1 MLKVQNEIKGSNF
14 QNGIFTIDNNIV
26 SSNQRLYFIDAVR
39 AFAILMML
47 QGHFIDTLLAPEFRS
62 DDFMAYRIWSYF
74 RGITAPTF
82 FTISGLIFTYLL
94 LKAKEKGNEGFRMRK
109 GINRGLMLI
118 GIGYLLRIPFLSW
131 IFGEFNTYWMAI
143 DVLQIIGLSLI
154 AIVILYAICLRNT
167 ILFSIISI
175 LLGLTIFV
183 CEPLYRNLV
192 LEDVPIFFANY
203 LSKANRSVFT
213 FLPWFGYMSF
223 GAYIATAFYRHL
235 EKPNFKPATLTV
247 FFLVGIG
254 LIHYSTWILFYL
266 KKWTGIQLFLDSAN
280 YNYLFTRLGNVLLYF
295 AIFYGFER
303 YLKPPLLL
311 KIGQKTLSIY
321 VIHFI
326 IIYGS
331 FTGVG
336 LHQLIGKTLVPWQ
349 AIIGAALFL
358 VVVCIISF
366 YYVQTNAYVYN
377 KFRQLFEKLKG
388 LIKS

>member
-1 MLKVQNEIKGSNF
+1 
-14 QNGIFTIDNNIV
+14 
-26 SSNQRLYFIDAVR
+26 
-39 AFAILMML
+39 MML
-47 QGHFIDTLLAPEFRS
+47 QGHFIDTLLAPEFRN

-131 IFGEFNTYWMAI
+131 MYGEFNTYWMAI

-154 AIVILYAICLRNT
+154 GIVILYAVCLRNT
-167 ILFSIISI
+167 FVFSIITI

-235 EKPNFKPATLTV
+235 E
-247 FFLVGIG
+247 
-254 LIHYSTWILFYL
+254 
-266 KKWTGIQLFLDSAN
+266 
-280 YNYLFTRLGNVLLYF
+280 
-295 AIFYGFER
+295 
-303 YLKPPLLL
+303 
-311 KIGQKTLSIY
+311 
-321 VIHFI
+321 
-326 IIYGS
+326 
-331 FTGVG
+331 
-336 LHQLIGKTLVPWQ
+336 
-349 AIIGAALFL
+349 
-358 VVVCIISF
+358 
-366 YYVQTNAYVYN
+366 
-377 KFRQLFEKLKG
+377 
-388 LIKS
+388 